1 MEEPAFAG
9 CKLTCRVIGLIQA
22 EQHEK
27 AKRASRKAGDS
38 DRASSADMSHRD
50 IHP

>member
-27 AKRASRKAGDS
+27 KRASRKAGDS
-38 DRASSADMSHRD
+38 DTASSADMV
-50 IHP
+50 PP